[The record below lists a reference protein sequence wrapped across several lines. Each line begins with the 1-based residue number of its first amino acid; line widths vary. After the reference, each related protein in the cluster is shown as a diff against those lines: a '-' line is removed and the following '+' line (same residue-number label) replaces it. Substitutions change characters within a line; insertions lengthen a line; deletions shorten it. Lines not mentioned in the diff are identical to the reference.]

1 MGGGMDSAMVI
12 DLGVKTLTV
21 AAKLAAPILITA
33 LAVGFAVALL
43 QSMTQIQEVTLSFV
57 PKLLGIA
64 VVLVVCGNW
73 MIQTLVQFTQQLFDE
88 LPKLLGG

>member
-43 QSMTQIQEVTLSFV
+43 QSMT
-57 PKLLGIA
+57 
-64 VVLVVCGNW
+64 
-73 MIQTLVQFTQQLFDE
+73 
-88 LPKLLGG
+88 